1 MAETLAGRPTI
12 DDLTGNDNLYAP
24 LARKHWLTKSK
35 PPKVQAKVV
44 KEGLWDPLEKEDFAF
59 TSLLLLEQLQ
69 LLERYLWPGYTDN
82 ASNHHV
88 LLLALLVNIKRREGL
103 PVWGTRSLKHTTV
116 WSCC

>member
-1 MAETLAGRPTI
+1 MAETLANRPTI
-12 DDLTGNDNLYAP
+12 DDLTGDDNLYAP

-82 ASNHHV
+82 ASNNHV
-88 LLLALLVNIKRREGL
+88 LLLALIVNVKRREGL
-103 PVWGTRSLKHTTV
+103 PVWGAHIQPLPLK
-116 WSCC
+116 WSCR